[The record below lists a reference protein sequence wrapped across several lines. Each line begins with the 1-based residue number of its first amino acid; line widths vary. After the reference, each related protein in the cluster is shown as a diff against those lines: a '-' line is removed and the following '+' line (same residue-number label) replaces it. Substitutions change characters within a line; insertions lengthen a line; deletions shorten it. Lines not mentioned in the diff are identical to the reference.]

1 MGMVVNGS
9 TVPKVG
15 LKVDFEMLGAVEKEE
30 LDDAPPP
37 AMTEILEYEESLTSL
52 LYRCRKME
60 NWATRHPQAECFVW

>member
-30 LDDAPPP
+30 LDDAPPQP
-37 AMTEILEYEESLTSL
+37 
-52 LYRCRKME
+52 
-60 NWATRHPQAECFVW
+60 